1 MSSFHQDGQMIPLAK
16 TVDSLRLFADPTR
29 VRLAH
34 LLDGTEL
41 SVAEIT
47 QITHL
52 PQSRVSTHL
61 GRLREA
67 GVLRDRRQGAS
78 TYYVLNDAAMPE
90 PARQLWALVAES
102 RQEAVLRDDRSRRQE
117 VVRARNQEQSW
128 PESVAGQMERHYSPG
143 RTWEAT
149 LFGLIGF
156 VRLGD
161 VLDAGSGD
169 GAIAALLA
177 PRSRSVT
184 CLDVSPA
191 VLRAARKRLR
201 SQKNVSFAPGDVH
214 ALPFADGR
222 FDQILLLHVLTYARD
237 PALALRE
244 AARVLRPGGELVV
257 STLARH
263 EHGEITSGY
272 GHIHAGFSPRAVH
285 AWLQRE
291 AGLEVERCVVTSR
304 EKKPPHFSVITAF
317 ARKPGVPSSP
327 PAQETP

>member
-1 MSSFHQDGQMIPLAK
+1 MAPLSQ

-29 VRLAH
+29 LRLAH
-34 LLDGTEL
+34 LLDGNEL

-47 QITHL
+47 QITDL

-61 GRLREA
+61 GKLREA

-78 TYYVLNDAAMPE
+78 TYYALNDGAMPE
-90 PARQLWALVAES
+90 PARRLWALVAES
-102 RQEAVLRDDRSRRQE
+102 RDEALLRSDRLRCQEI
-117 VVRARNQEQSW
+117 VRARNKAKSW

-177 PRSRSVT
+177 PRCRSVT
-184 CLDVSPA
+184 CLDISPA
-191 VLRAARKRLR
+191 VLRAARQRLR
-201 SQKNVSFAPGDVH
+201 SHNNVSFAPGDVH
-214 ALPFADGR
+214 ALPFPDGR
-222 FDQILLLHVLTYARD
+222 FDQVLLLHVLPYARD

-244 AARVLRPGGELVV
+244 AARVLRPGGELVA

-263 EHGEITSGY
+263 QHGDLTAGY
-272 GHIHAGFSPRAVH
+272 GHIHKGFAPRALH

-291 AGLEVERCVVTSR
+291 AGLEVERCEVTSR
-304 EKKPPHFSVITAF
+304 DKRPPHFSVITAF
-317 ARKPGVPSSP
+317 AHKPGTAASP
-327 PAQETP
+327 AEGSP